1 MATPRRPA
9 CLKIQTLALDVPIL
23 AGTAR
28 ATSTDS
34 SKGKPRLTISVE
46 AAAVRIQGCS
56 VGCRISRP
64 TIALGQVDSMRIPDP
79 CCMISRLLTAEA
91 HVWS

>member
-64 TIALGQVDSMRIPDP
+64 TIALGQVGFDAHPGS
-79 CCMISRLLTAEA
+79 LLHDQQIA
-91 HVWS
+91 HR